1 MASVES
7 HIFFGCLTSW
17 WLHFPLWEIGWLP
30 FPFFLEYWE
39 ASVRWCTNRVQ
50 TSTSAGYIIS
60 YSEMVI
66 FFREYLQRCFASC
79 YMHESPGSSIPIT
92 YGFLSFSLHILGTK
106 PTYDTSVQFS
116 SVQSFSH
123 VRLFATPWTATRQAS
138 LSNTNSQSLPKHW
151 VGDAFSSCLQSYPAS
166 GSFQMSQNSSYQVAK
181 VLEFQLQHQSYQ
193 WTPRTDLLYDGLVG
207 SPRSPRGSQESSPT
221 PWFKS
226 INSLAQLS
234 L

>member
-1 MASVES
+1 M
-7 HIFFGCLTSW
+7 
-17 WLHFPLWEIGWLP
+17 
-30 FPFFLEYWE
+30 
-39 ASVRWCTNRVQ
+39 RWCTNRVQ

-138 LSNTNSQSLPKHW
+138 LSNTNSQSLPKLMSIELAMPSNHLILCHP
-151 VGDAFSSCLQSYPAS
+151 FSSCLESFPAS

-193 WTPRTDLLYDGLVG
+193 
-207 SPRSPRGSQESSPT
+207 
-221 PWFKS
+221 
-226 INSLAQLS
+226 
-234 L
+234 